1 MSNTIK
7 NIVISILFG
16 VILLLV
22 LIMNLIKK
30 DDLISLSER
39 RNLTQL
45 PSFSINSMLDKTL
58 FDNFDKYTTD
68 QFIYRDNF
76 RYLKAML
83 DLDIKNNYH
92 NLYLKGDYIIEQ
104 IYPIN
109 INSINNLTNKITF
122 IKDKYLTNNN
132 IYFSIIPD
140 KNYFVNDNNLRIDY
154 DLLKS
159 IMINNLSYAKYID
172 IFNEL
177 DLTDYYKTDS
187 HWKVESIVNVSNK
200 LLSSMNNYN
209 VVNYN
214 TLKVTSFKGV
224 YAYQLPISSNEEDI
238 NILTN
243 DSINNSYVIHL
254 DTNKITNI
262 YDMNKINSLD
272 KYDIYLSGSTPLL
285 TIHNDNIKDR
295 ELIVFRDSFGS
306 SLIPLLVSSYS
317 KITVIDTRYIN
328 PKILDNYI
336 DINNQ
341 DVLFIYNVSIIN
353 NSYSLK

>member
-1 MSNTIK
+1 
-7 NIVISILFG
+7 
-16 VILLLV
+16 
-22 LIMNLIKK
+22 
-30 DDLISLSER
+30 
-39 RNLTQL
+39 
-45 PSFSINSMLDKTL
+45 
-58 FDNFDKYTTD
+58 
-68 QFIYRDNF
+68 
-76 RYLKAML
+76 
-83 DLDIKNNYH
+83 
-92 NLYLKGDYIIEQ
+92 
-104 IYPIN
+104 
-109 INSINNLTNKITF
+109 
-122 IKDKYLTNNN
+122 
-132 IYFSIIPD
+132 
-140 KNYFVNDNNLRIDY
+140 
-154 DLLKS
+154 
-159 IMINNLSYAKYID
+159 MINNLSYAKYID

-177 DLTDYYKTDS
+177 DLTTYYKTDS
-187 HWKVESIVNVSNK
+187 HWKEESIVNVSNK

-243 DSINNSYVIHL
+243 DSINDSYVIHL
-254 DTNKITNI
+254 DTNKITDI

-285 TIHNDNIKDR
+285 TIYNDNIKDR

-317 KITVIDTRYIN
+317 KITVIDTRYIS

>member
-16 VILLLV
+16 GILLLV

-30 DDLISLSER
+30 DDLISISER
-39 RNLTQL
+39 RNLTQF

-83 DLDIKNNYH
+83 DLNIKNNYH
-92 NLYLKGDYIIEQ
+92 NLYLKDDYIIEQ

-177 DLTDYYKTDS
+177 DLTAYYKTDS
-187 HWKVESIVNVSNK
+187 HWKEESIVNVSNK

-214 TLKVTSFKGV
+214 SEKITSFKGV

-254 DTNKITNI
+254 DTNKITNV
-262 YDMNKINSLD
+262 YDKDKINSLD
-272 KYDIYLSGSTPLL
+272 KYDIYLSGSIPLL
-285 TIHNDNIKDR
+285 TIYNDSIKDK

-336 DINNQ
+336 GINNQ
-341 DVLFIYNVSIIN
+341 DVLFIYNVSVIN

>member
-16 VILLLV
+16 GILLLV

-30 DDLISLSER
+30 DDLISISER

-83 DLDIKNNYH
+83 DLNIKNNYH
-92 NLYLKGDYIIEQ
+92 NLYLKDDYIIEQ

-122 IKDKYLTNNN
+122 IKNKYLTNNN

-140 KNYFVNDNNLRIDY
+140 KNYFVNDNNLKIDY

-177 DLTDYYKTDS
+177 DLTAYYKTDS
-187 HWKVESIVNVSNK
+187 HWKEESIINVSNK

-214 TLKVTSFKGV
+214 SEKITSFKGV

-262 YDMNKINSLD
+262 YDKEKINSLD

-285 TIHNDNIKDR
+285 TIYNDNIKDR

>member
-16 VILLLV
+16 VILIGI

-83 DLDIKNNYH
+83 DFNIKNNYH
-92 NLYLKGDYIIEQ
+92 NLYLKDDYIIEQ

-132 IYFSIIPD
+132 IYFSII
-140 KNYFVNDNNLRIDY
+140 
-154 DLLKS
+154 
-159 IMINNLSYAKYID
+159 
-172 IFNEL
+172 
-177 DLTDYYKTDS
+177 
-187 HWKVESIVNVSNK
+187 
-200 LLSSMNNYN
+200 
-209 VVNYN
+209 
-214 TLKVTSFKGV
+214 
-224 YAYQLPISSNEEDI
+224 
-238 NILTN
+238 
-243 DSINNSYVIHL
+243 
-254 DTNKITNI
+254 
-262 YDMNKINSLD
+262 
-272 KYDIYLSGSTPLL
+272 
-285 TIHNDNIKDR
+285 
-295 ELIVFRDSFGS
+295 
-306 SLIPLLVSSYS
+306 
-317 KITVIDTRYIN
+317 
-328 PKILDNYI
+328 
-336 DINNQ
+336 
-341 DVLFIYNVSIIN
+341 
-353 NSYSLK
+353 